1 MATQIY
7 TKTVEE
13 SRQAYDALL
22 AAGVSREQA
31 RGVLPPCMYTSFVW
45 TCSLQA
51 LLHFISL
58 RIGEGAQSEIAAY
71 AEALLK
77 LADPIAPEV
86 FETFAEN
93 NYQF

>member
-1 MATQIY
+1 M
-7 TKTVEE
+7 EE

-22 AAGVSREQA
+22 VAGVSREQA

-86 FETFAEN
+86 FEAFAEN
-93 NYQF
+93 HYQF